1 MKKSI
6 TPFDYPIVIRQQLGM
21 ITVSVP
27 DLNIVLAE
35 DLSVGGRLDKGFLT
49 KLAKSV
55 GRAWLKAN
63 EEILKKDE
71 NKIPT
76 PSTTK
81 EIFSA
86 KYKSKPYTAS
96 EAAKFLGVSV
106 NTLRRMSD
114 RGEIKTGYTAK
125 GHRRFSESAVLNC
138 KAKLESKSVS
148 PIIAL
153 DQ

>member
-1 MKKSI
+1 MKRTI

-55 GRAWLKAN
+55 GRAWLKTN

-96 EAAKFLGVSV
+96 EAAKILGVSV

-114 RGEIKTGYTAK
+114 RGEIKTDYTAK
-125 GHRRFSESAVLNC
+125 GHRRFSESAVL
-138 KAKLESKSVS
+138 KAKEHLDTHRISGS
-148 PIIAL
+148 PFL

>member
-1 MKKSI
+1 MKKPH

-35 DLSVGGRLDKGFLT
+35 DLSISDFKDKGLLM
-49 KLAKSV
+49 KVARSV

-63 EEILKKDE
+63 DEINKKDI
-71 NKIPT
+71 NKIPR
-76 PSTTK
+76 PSQTK
-81 EIFSA
+81 EILSP
-86 KYKSKPYTAS
+86 KYKAQPLTAS
-96 EAAKFLGVSV
+96 EAAKVLGVSV

-114 RGEIKTGYTAK
+114 RGEIKTDYTAK
-125 GHRRFSESAVLNC
+125 GHRRFSENAVLNC
-138 KAKLESKSVS
+138 KAKLESKSVTS
-148 PIIAL
+148 IVSL

>member
-1 MKKSI
+1 MKKAI

-35 DLSVGGRLDKGFLT
+35 NLSLGGTIDRGLLMKV
-49 KLAKSV
+49 AKSV
-55 GRAWLKAN
+55 GKAWLKAN
-63 EEILKKDE
+63 DEINKKDI
-71 NKIPT
+71 NKIPK
-76 PSTTK
+76 PSQTK
-81 EIFSA
+81 EILSP
-86 KYKSKPYTAS
+86 KHKTKPLTAS
-96 EAAKFLGVSV
+96 EAAKVLGVSV

-114 RGEIKTGYTAK
+114 RGEIKTDYTAK

-138 KAKLESKSVS
+138 KAKLEAKSITSLVS
-148 PIIAL
+148 L

>member
-1 MKKSI
+1 MKKAI

-35 DLSVGGRLDKGFLT
+35 DLSIGGKIDKGLLM
-49 KLAKSV
+49 KVAKSIGKV
-55 GRAWLKAN
+55 WIKAH

-96 EAAKFLGVSV
+96 EAAKILGVSV

-125 GHRRFSESAVLNC
+125 GHRRFSENAVLNC
-138 KAKLESKSVS
+138 KAKLESKSITIDPFLV
-148 PIIAL
+148 
-153 DQ
+153 Q